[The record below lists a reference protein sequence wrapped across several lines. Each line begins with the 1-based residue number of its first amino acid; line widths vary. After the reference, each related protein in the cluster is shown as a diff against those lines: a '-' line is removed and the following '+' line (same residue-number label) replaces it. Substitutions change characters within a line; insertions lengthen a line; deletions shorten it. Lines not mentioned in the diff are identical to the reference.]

1 MKKISVLLALA
12 AFFFADLALAG
23 AVATSVTGTV
33 GVQTGTAGPRVL
45 RQGDQVNKGDTVFTG
60 GSSSVVLRFDD
71 GQIAALTSNSRM
83 QVTSYQFNRPAR
95 SGNVLLSLISG
106 GMRAIT
112 GLLGHANPDQV
123 SYRAATAT
131 LGIRG
136 TDVDITVGDNIV
148 AASVNEGSI
157 TFTFNGTTVIV
168 STGQAVFGTNGQI
181 TPGAAQDVFNKLP
194 QDLRDM
200 FVDLNSFTNRINDA
214 LSQGGNGE
222 GNQSGTNTTP
232 SSGTQPASTGGSNA
246 STR

>member
-1 MKKISVLLALA
+1 MKTISVLLALA

-45 RQGDQVNKGDTVFTG
+45 RQGDQVNQGDTVFTG
-60 GSSSVVLRFDD
+60 GASSVVLRFDD

-83 QVTSYQFNRPAR
+83 QVTSYQYNRPAR

-112 GLLGHANPDQV
+112 GLLGHANPNQV

-131 LGIRG
+131 IGIRG
-136 TDVDITVGDNIV
+136 TDVNITVGDNIV

-157 TFTFNGTTVIV
+157 TFTFNGTTVV
-168 STGQAVFGTNGQI
+168 VPTGQGAIGANGQI
-181 TPGAAQDVFNKLP
+181 TPGASRDVFNRLP
-194 QDLRDM
+194 ANLQNL
-200 FVDLNSFTNRINDA
+200 FGDLNTFTTKINDA
-214 LSQGGNGE
+214 LSQAGRE
-222 GNQSGTNTTP
+222 GNESGTNTTP
-232 SSGTQPASTGGSNA
+232 SNGTSPGSTGGGNA
-246 STR
+246 SAR